1 MFFAGRRDFLFGLL
15 LLYQAP
21 RGCGFEPVLTESG
34 YVHRSEDVCYRV
46 QLSLHLLSK
55 AIVFCEDCTK
65 LLQVEEASTMTDI
78 LLPSSVT
85 TPTLLFLEPRVPAPS
100 KGATSSVQPSFWT
113 NRQKIRTPEQF
124 SSTAKELYSTV
135 LNATHIPKGA
145 IMGKLEGKVAVITG
159 GSSGIGA
166 ATAKRF
172 VKAGAHVVIAG
183 RQEKELKE
191 AAAFIEINVTTV
203 AGDVSRLEDLDRL
216 YAVVKEKHGHID
228 ILFANAGA
236 GTIAPLEVATEAHFD
251 QTFDVNVKGLFFTV
265 QKALPLFKDGGSII
279 LTSSVTNVL
288 GSPGFSACAASKA
301 AVRSFARA
309 WTMEL
314 KDRKI
319 RVNSMSPGPT
329 DTGALE
335 KTTGLTAEQAK
346 QAAAQ
351 YATQIPMGR
360 RGKPEEL
367 AAAVTFLASDES
379 SFITGVDLAVD
390 GGMAQV

>member
-1 MFFAGRRDFLFGLL
+1 MNLLGR
-15 LLYQAP
+15 
-21 RGCGFEPVLTESG
+21 
-34 YVHRSEDVCYRV
+34 
-46 QLSLHLLSK
+46 
-55 AIVFCEDCTK
+55 
-65 LLQVEEASTMTDI
+65 
-78 LLPSSVT
+78 
-85 TPTLLFLEPRVPAPS
+85 
-100 KGATSSVQPSFWT
+100 
-113 NRQKIRTPEQF
+113 
-124 SSTAKELYSTV
+124 
-135 LNATHIPKGA
+135 LNSTHIPKGA

-159 GSSGIGA
+159 GSSGIGL

-172 VKAGAHVVIAG
+172 VEEGAHVVIAG

-191 AAAFIEINVTTV
+191 AAAFLERNVTTV

-236 GTIAPLEVATEAHFD
+236 GTIATLAVATEKHFD
-251 QTFDVNVKGLFFTV
+251 QTFDVNVKGTFFTV

-288 GSPGFSACAASKA
+288 GSPGFSAYAASKA
-301 AVRSFARA
+301 AVRNFARA

-329 DTGALE
+329 DTPALE

-351 YATQIPMGR
+351 FVSQIPMGR
-360 RGKPEEL
+360 RGKPEEI
-367 AAAVTFLASDES
+367 AAAVVFLASNES
-379 SFITGVDLAVD
+379 SFITGIDLPVD
-390 GGMAQV
+390 GGLAQV